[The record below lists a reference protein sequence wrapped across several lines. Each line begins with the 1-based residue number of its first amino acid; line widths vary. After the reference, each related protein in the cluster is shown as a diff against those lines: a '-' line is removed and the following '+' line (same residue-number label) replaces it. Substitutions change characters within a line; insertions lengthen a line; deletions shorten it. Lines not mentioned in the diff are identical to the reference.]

1 MTEESL
7 SGDANGLSE
16 TAKPYIFRRERALV
30 VSHWLRK
37 HGRSAFPA
45 LRCGLCVSVH
55 TWRIA
60 IKLRGT
66 EDSKLQT
73 GVQQGTADLNAKKHR
88 GKSLCV
94 LIVEF
99 III

>member
-30 VSHWLRK
+30 VPFGFNIF
-37 HGRSAFPA
+37 GRSAFPA

-60 IKLRGT
+60 IKLRGA
-66 EDSKLQT
+66 EDPKLQT
-73 GVQQGTADLNAKKHR
+73 GVQQGTADSNAKKHR